1 MPLFIIY
8 KYPKLVHTTLKTLI
22 QKTDTALKVRFQPS
36 SFQQSPTNRQSRPF
50 HTLLLSSPEQWSC
63 HTIRSPVTSSPTRP
77 LVTREISPAQ
87 NSCVSTSKWGHR
99 SLIDQLWYGLLPL
112 PLSLHPTLPPP
123 SLRCPSPFTPLPS
136 PLSRSL
142 QVGGYIFRSLLRPLH
157 EFGRPILCSL
167 SLSLFYLIISANQQH
182 THENPWFQTYVRTQT
197 STSVEVK
204 GVVRFLN
211 HPYKK
216 ISKSERR
223 A

>member
-8 KYPKLVHTTLKTLI
+8 KYPKLAHTTLKTLI

-112 PLSLHPTLPPP
+112 PLSLHPTLPG
-123 SLRCPSPFTPLPS
+123 RCPSPFTPLPS

-157 EFGRPILCSL
+157 EFGRPI
-167 SLSLFYLIISANQQH
+167 SLFIIFIIILLSH
-182 THENPWFQTYVRTQT
+182 
-197 STSVEVK
+197 
-204 GVVRFLN
+204 
-211 HPYKK
+211 
-216 ISKSERR
+216 IC
-223 A
+223 